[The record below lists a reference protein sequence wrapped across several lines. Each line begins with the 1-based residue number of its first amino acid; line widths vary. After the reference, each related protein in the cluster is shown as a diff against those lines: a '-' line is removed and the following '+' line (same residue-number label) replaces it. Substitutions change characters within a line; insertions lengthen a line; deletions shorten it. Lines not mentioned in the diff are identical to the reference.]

1 MKTRRTFLKQAALG
15 ATAISLPSTSAFGN
29 PLLPNSP
36 EMKEPKISLAQWS
49 LHRTLE
55 KGNLLAIDF
64 ASISK
69 NSYGIDAVEY
79 VNQFYVDHAT
89 DEGFWNT
96 MKGRANN
103 SGVKSQLIMVDNE
116 GELGNPKDDERKKAV
131 ENHYK
136 WIHAAKILGCHSIRV
151 NAFGQGT
158 KEELK
163 QPLISGLGALA
174 EYGSQENIN
183 VLIENHGLH
192 TSDGKYMT
200 DIIKAVGNP
209 YLGTLPDFG
218 NWCLSKEWGST
229 QNNTCDQVYD
239 RYQGIADFLPYAK
252 GVSAK
257 SYHFDSE
264 GNETIMDYARLLQI
278 VKDAGFDGYIG
289 IEFEGENMNEP
300 EGIRATKALI
310 ERIWKGLD

>member
-15 ATAISLPSTSAFGN
+15 TTAISLPMVSVFGN
-29 PLLPNSP
+29 LSP
-36 EMKEPKISLAQWS
+36 SKFLEMKAPKISLAQWS
-49 LHRTLE
+49 LHRALE

-69 NSYGIDAVEY
+69 DTYGIHAVEY
-79 VNQFYVDHAT
+79 VNQFYMDHAT

-96 MKGRANN
+96 MKERADD
-103 SGVKSQLIMVDNE
+103 SGVKSLLIMVDNE
-116 GELGNPKDDERKKAV
+116 GDLGNPKDKERKKAV

-136 WIHAAKILGCHSIRV
+136 WINAAKILGCHSIRV

-158 KEELK
+158 KAELK
-163 QPLISGLGALA
+163 QPLISGLGTLA
-174 EYGSQENIN
+174 EYGAQEKMN

-192 TSDGKYMT
+192 TSDGKYIT
-200 DIIKAVGNP
+200 DIIKAVANP

-218 NWCLSKEWGST
+218 NWCLNKEWGST
-229 QNNTCDQVYD
+229 QNNACDQVYD
-239 RYQGIADFLPYAK
+239 RHQGLADFLPYAK

-257 SYHFDSE
+257 SYDFDTK
-264 GNETIMDYARLLQI
+264 GNETVMDYVRLLQM
-278 VKDAGFDGYIG
+278 VKDSDFDGYIG

-310 ERIWKGLD
+310 ERVWANLN

>member
-1 MKTRRTFLKQAALG
+1 MG
-15 ATAISLPSTSAFGN
+15 ATAISLPTVPVFGN
-29 PLLPNSP
+29 LSPLNFP
-36 EMKEPKISLAQWS
+36 EMKAPKISLAQWS
-49 LHRTLE
+49 LHRALE

-64 ASISK
+64 ANISK
-69 NSYGIDAVEY
+69 DTYGIEAVEY

-96 MKGRANN
+96 MKGRADD
-103 SGVKSQLIMVDNE
+103 SGVKSLLIMVDNE
-116 GELGNPKDDERKKAV
+116 GDLGNPKDNERKKAV

-158 KEELK
+158 KAELK

-174 EYGSQENIN
+174 EYGAKEKMN

-192 TSDGKYMT
+192 TSDGEYII
-200 DIIKAVGNP
+200 DIIKAVDNP

-218 NWCLSKEWGST
+218 NWCLNKEWGST
-229 QNNTCDQVYD
+229 QNNTCNQVYD
-239 RYQGIADFLPYAK
+239 RYQGLTEFLPYAK

-257 SYHFDSE
+257 SYHFDAA
-264 GNETIMDYARLLQI
+264 GKETIMDYGRLLQI
-278 VKDAGFDGYIG
+278 VKDSGFDGYIG
-289 IEFEGENMNEP
+289 IEFEGERMGEP
-300 EGIRATKALI
+300 DGIRATKALI
-310 ERIWKGLD
+310 ERVWADLN